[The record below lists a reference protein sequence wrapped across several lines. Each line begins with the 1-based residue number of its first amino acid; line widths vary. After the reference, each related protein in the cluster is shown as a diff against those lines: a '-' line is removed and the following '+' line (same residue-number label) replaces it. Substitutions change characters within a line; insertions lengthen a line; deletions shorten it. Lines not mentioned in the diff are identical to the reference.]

1 MRGVGFCTRE
11 ADIRLCTCSLENM
24 IQYMRAGLMTPM
36 TGLYWFGQESSTGAA
51 GEGFASGSEAC
62 PSVRQAPSA
71 MFLSWLHVG
80 GLR

>member
-1 MRGVGFCTRE
+1 
-11 ADIRLCTCSLENM
+11 
-24 IQYMRAGLMTPM
+24 MTPM

-51 GEGFASGSEAC
+51 GEGFASGSEAR